1 MSNFDDIF
9 EPAPQAEDFDK
20 EAWAAKKKAERD
32 ERYATADATAEEICT
47 DGGKFR
53 DYLDVQAKFHRYSAT
68 NALLILHDNKNASKL
83 GDKDFWR
90 DQGVYIK
97 RQEFGRPIKIVESN
111 GEYTRDDGSI
121 GVSYNIKRVYD
132 ISQTTARTRAP
143 QAVSHDARALLNA
156 LIYKRPAP
164 VQSVDELPNGMDAVY
179 DREQNTVFVRRG
191 LSANDLFCGLSK
203 ALVQAEL
210 ARTGEEYTEENA
222 GFKAKCVSYILGK
235 EFGIDVSGY
244 MRSWRCSRLLP
255 MRDRSGEQ
263 IKENPEEM
271 EALIGLIAKQVNID
285 KEAARFFYLEMW
297 AYTHGIASMI
307 ATGFYEWDEQ
317 LASRALTDV
326 YEGLKHRYKNG
337 GVRND

>member
-132 ISQTTARTRAP
+132 ISQTTARTTAP